1 MIDLVGGVAKAT
13 GTQATISIGGPQ
25 GPLEAAKGFAA
36 HLAETVQAGEQAAV
50 GGVNGSMPMNEVVQ
64 KVMDAE
70 RALTTLVSV
79 RDKAVGS
86 LLELTRMQV

>member
-1 MIDLVGGVAKAT
+1 MIDLVGGVAKSAT
-13 GTQATISIGGPQ
+13 SQATISIGGPQ
-25 GPLEAAKGFAA
+25 GPLEAAKSFAS

-50 GGVNGSMPMNEVVQ
+50 GGVNGTVPMNEVVQ

-79 RDKAVGS
+79 RDKAVSS

>member
-1 MIDLVGGVAKAT
+1 MIDLVGGVAKASAS
-13 GTQATISIGGPQ
+13 QAASLTGGPQ
-25 GPLEAAKGFAA
+25 GPLEAAKGFATQ
-36 HLAETVQAGEQAAV
+36 LAETIQAGEKAAV

>member
-1 MIDLVGGVAKAT
+1 MIELVGGVARAAAP
-13 GTQATISIGGPQ
+13 QAASIGGAQ

-36 HLAETVQAGEQAAV
+36 HLAETIQAGEQAAV
-50 GGVNGSMPMNEVVQ
+50 GGVNGTVPMNEVVQ

-70 RALTTLVSV
+70 RALNTLVSV